1 MKITVGVKIGE
12 GKIECDDTALVG
24 DSIINN
30 AFYSVEVTPPIL
42 VCAAD
47 GVGGNAGGKEA
58 SLFITKELSAVNFY
72 NKSKDEI
79 VLSIKDINSR
89 LIKYA
94 KDNPGLLN
102 MATTMTAI
110 WIDEENSSYL
120 IHVGNTRAYE
130 LRGTYLK
137 QLTTDHTMYQ
147 WLKNHGQDE
156 AAEGSNK
163 NEIIACFGGGK
174 EELID
179 SLMVEEVFT
188 NGLPKSLIIT
198 SDGIHDNVSIDDIEE
213 CLKDSTDDETVI
225 HTLMELAK
233 NSGTK
238 DDMTV
243 MIIRK

>member
-30 AFYSVEVTPPIL
+30 AFYSAEVTPPIL

-198 SDGIHDNVSIDDIEE
+198 SDGIHENVSIDDIEE

-243 MIIRK
+243 MS